1 MGVKS
6 IIFERNDESLK
17 IYISNKSK
25 ILYKDISKTI
35 DNNVIFKYL
44 ELLFNII
51 DNWQEKYIDTK
62 IIDGD
67 YWKLSITYIDDSKKE
82 FYGKSNYPT
91 NFEAFERLNQNLIY
105 GESKWII

>member
-1 MGVKS
+1 MF
-6 IIFERNDESLK
+6 IIPSFKQNQ
-17 IYISNKSK
+17 
-25 ILYKDISKTI
+25 ILALWPPFLLFIGY
-35 DNNVIFKYL
+35 VIFKYL